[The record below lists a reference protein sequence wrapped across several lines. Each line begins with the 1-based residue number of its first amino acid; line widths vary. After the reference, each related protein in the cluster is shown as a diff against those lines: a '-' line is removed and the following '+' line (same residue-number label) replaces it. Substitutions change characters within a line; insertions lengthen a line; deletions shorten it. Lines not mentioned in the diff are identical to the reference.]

1 MQRKVYICSNQQGN
15 TLDLVKYVKKQGID
29 FDIFNDK
36 NDNVKTYSKRIPN
49 SRIFNATYA
58 FEYNER
64 KNYFRFCILGI
75 VKNRLPCKDGDT
87 VEDTV
92 KKIQKRFDK
101 LKYIERSW
109 LRVYFG
115 DTYHKKYLNRSD
127 ADVKNDVNSAIAEMK
142 SFMETT
148 EEKFYIFLEDNR

>member
-1 MQRKVYICSNQQGN
+1 M
-15 TLDLVKYVKKQGID
+15 TTEDLVKYVKDQGID
-29 FDIFNDK
+29 FDIFND
-36 NDNVKTYSKRIPN
+36 NNPNVKTYSKRIPN
-49 SRIFNATYA
+49 LRIFNATYA

-127 ADVKNDVNSAIAEMK
+127 ADVENDVNSAINEMK
-142 SFMETT
+142 SFMNNT
-148 EEKFYIFLEDNR
+148 EQEFFIFLENNR

>member
-1 MQRKVYICSNQQGN
+1 MTTV
-15 TLDLVKYVKKQGID
+15 DLVKYVKEQGID
-29 FDIFNDK
+29 FDIFND
-36 NDNVKTYSKRIPN
+36 NNPNVKTYSKRIPN

-64 KNYFRFCILGI
+64 KPEKAYFRFCILGI
-75 VKNRLPCKDGDT
+75 VINRLPCKDGDT

-92 KKIQKRFDK
+92 KKIQKCFPN
-101 LKYIERSW
+101 LKYIEGSW

-127 ADVKNDVNSAIAEMK
+127 ADVKNDVNSAIDEMK

-148 EEKFYIFLEDNR
+148 EEKFFTFLEKNRKMD

>member
-1 MQRKVYICSNQQGN
+1 MITHSRN
-15 TLDLVKYVKKQGID
+15 
-29 FDIFNDK
+29 
-36 NDNVKTYSKRIPN
+36 IPN
-49 SRIFNATYA
+49 SRIFKATYA

-64 KNYFRFCILGI
+64 KPEKNYFRFCILGI

-127 ADVKNDVNSAIAEMK
+127 ADVENDVNSAINEMK
-142 SFMETT
+142 SFMNNT
-148 EEKFYIFLEDNR
+148 EQEFFIFLEKNR

>member
-1 MQRKVYICSNQQGN
+1 MTTV
-15 TLDLVKYVKKQGID
+15 DLVEYVKKQGID
-29 FDIFNDK
+29 FDIFND
-36 NDNVKTYSKRIPN
+36 NNPNVKTYSKRIPN

-92 KKIQKRFDK
+92 KKIQKRFPD
-101 LKYIERSW
+101 LRYEGRSW
-109 LRVYFG
+109 FRVYFG
-115 DTYHKKYLNRSD
+115 DTYHKNYLNRSD
-127 ADVKNDVNSAIAEMK
+127 ADVKKDVDSAIAEMK
-142 SFMETT
+142 SFMNNT
-148 EEKFYIFLEDNR
+148 EKEFFTFIENKR

>member
-1 MQRKVYICSNQQGN
+1 MTTEG
-15 TLDLVKYVKKQGID
+15 LVKYVLEKLGAGYRL
-29 FDIFNDK
+29 K
-36 NDNVKTYSKRIPN
+36 NNPNVKTYSKRIPN

-92 KKIQKRFDK
+92 KKIQKRFPD
-101 LKYIERSW
+101 LRYEGRSW

-115 DTYHKKYLNRSD
+115 EPYHKKYLNRSYE
-127 ADVKNDVNSAIAEMK
+127 DVQKDVDSAIAEMK
-142 SFMETT
+142 SFMNNT
-148 EEKFYIFLEDNR
+148 EKEFFTFLENNRKMD

>member
-1 MQRKVYICSNQQGN
+1 M
-15 TLDLVKYVKKQGID
+15 TTEDLVKYVLQKLGAGYRL
-29 FDIFNDK
+29 N
-36 NDNVKTYSKRIPN
+36 NNPNVKTYSRNIPN

-92 KKIQKRFDK
+92 EKIQKRFPN
-101 LKYIERSW
+101 LRYEGRSW

-115 DTYHKKYLNRSD
+115 EPYHKEYLKRPD
-127 ADVKNDVNSAIAEMK
+127 ADVKNDVNSAIDEMK
-142 SFMETT
+142 SFMNNT
-148 EEKFYIFLEDNR
+148 EQEFFTFLENNR